1 MRLLTADTIIKV
13 KQPLPLPRRC
23 ELTGE
28 TRIRLSQIVDLLTW
42 RLTTDQKDRNG
53 KEHSEKNGRFVEQS
67 EGKNNQKTKATK
79 AKRKRRPG
87 STIKPFTI
95 EKTQTVVK
103 RDAKGNIVDSN
114 WEIKAGATIDHAELI
129 AEGNDIKDVKRLVR
143 EHPGTKPEEW
153 TKEKGVGIIEPK
165 KGAKN
170 KRGKQIRKGRKAELH
185 WYRTK
190 KNGPIEIKRT
200 AWAEKPG
207 DKK

>member
-1 MRLLTADTIIKV
+1 MRVLTSDTIIRVRK
-13 KQPLPLPRRC
+13 PLPLPRKR

-42 RLTTDQKDRNG
+42 RLTKDKKDRNG
-53 KEHSEKNGRFVEQS
+53 KEHSDKNGRFVKQS

-79 AKRKRRPG
+79 AKRIRRSG
-87 STIKPFTI
+87 STLKPFTI

-103 RDAKGNIVDSN
+103 RDAKGNVVDSN

-165 KGAKN
+165 KEAKKKN
-170 KRGKQIRKGRKAELH
+170 GKPLTKARHSELH
-185 WYRTK
+185 WYKSQKTGVVEFKRTK
-190 KNGPIEIKRT
+190 
-200 AWAEKPG
+200 WM
-207 DKK
+207 D